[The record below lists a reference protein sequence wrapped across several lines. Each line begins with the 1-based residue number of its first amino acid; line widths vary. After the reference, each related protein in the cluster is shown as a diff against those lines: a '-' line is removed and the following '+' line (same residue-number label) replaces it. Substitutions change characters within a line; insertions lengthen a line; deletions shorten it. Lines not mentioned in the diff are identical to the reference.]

1 MPGDRH
7 TLPQSGGTPTP
18 ALSIRARLVM
28 LALLA
33 IAPLLLDRIRLVE
46 AERSERM
53 AVAAREALEIARRNI
68 ESQQEGLAAARAML
82 EVAARSY
89 VAMGARPDGCDS
101 LLSALV
107 AGVRW
112 IRTLSVA
119 RRDGRIVCSTSP
131 RATGI
136 NLAEQS
142 YFQGVE
148 HTGEWTLSDYMV
160 ARRPRA
166 PILMAALPAPA
177 GGAFTGGVL
186 VAGLDPQWIGRLETA
201 VSGQR
206 NAVALMVDGEGR
218 IIASH
223 PRIDDWI
230 GSLIP
235 DPALLAAMAA
245 QPAGTLTTSGLDD
258 VARVFGFLQV
268 PGTSARILIGLAE
281 TEVLGRIE
289 RERRIAYG
297 QLAVVGILVLFGVWY
312 AGEHLIVRPIGAL
325 ARSAGQIGEGDL
337 DLRLANRAWAGEF
350 APLAQALDAMA
361 YRLGAREEE
370 LRVANTHLEAL
381 SKIDSLTSLAN
392 RRGFDVELEAQLER
406 SARLAQPLAL
416 LMIDVDYFKLYNDHY
431 GHVEGDDCLRRIG
444 EVIAAAA
451 FEASYLAARYGGEEF
466 ALLLPETDRGAAIE
480 AAAGLRRAVED
491 LAIAHAMTPSRRVTV
506 SIGVAA
512 LAPYRDASAQML
524 IEAADQALYAA
535 KRQGRNAVVADA
547 DIDNLVAG

>member
-7 TLPQSGGTPTP
+7 TLPQSGTAPTP

-33 IAPLLLDRIRLVE
+33 IAPLLVDRIRLVE
-46 AERSERM
+46 AERTERV
-53 AVAAREALEIARRNI
+53 AVAAREALEIARRDI

-82 EVAARSY
+82 QVAARSY

-101 LLSALV
+101 LLAALV

-119 RRDGRIVCSTSP
+119 RPDGRIMCSTAP

-136 NLAEQS
+136 NLADQS
-142 YFQGVE
+142 YFQGVQRS
-148 HTGEWTLSDYMV
+148 GDWTLSDYMV

-166 PILMAALPAPA
+166 PILMAALPVPA
-177 GGAFTGGVL
+177 GGEFAGGVL

-201 VSGQR
+201 VGGQR
-206 NAVALMVDGEGR
+206 DAVALMVDGEGR

-223 PRIDDWI
+223 PRVDDWI
-230 GSLIP
+230 GSPVP
-235 DPALLAAMAA
+235 DAALLAALSA
-245 QPAGTLTTSGLDD
+245 QSAGTLTTSGLDD

-268 PGTSARILIGLAE
+268 PGTSARIIIGLAE

-297 QLAVVGILVLFGVWY
+297 QLALVGILVLFGVWY

-337 DLRLANRAWAGEF
+337 DLRLASRAWAGEF
-350 APLAQALDAMA
+350 APLAHALDAMA
-361 YRLGAREEE
+361 RRLGAREEE

-381 SKIDSLTSLAN
+381 SKIDGLTSLAN
-392 RRGFDVELEAQLER
+392 RRGFDVELEAQWER
-406 SARLAQPLAL
+406 SAPLAQPLAL
-416 LMIDVDYFKLYNDHY
+416 LMIDVDHFKLFNDHY

-451 FEASYLAARYGGEEF
+451 LEGSYLAARYGGEEF
-466 ALLLPETDRGAAIE
+466 ALLLPATDRHAAVT
-480 AAAGLRRAVED
+480 AAARLRRAVED
-491 LAIAHAMTPSRRVTV
+491 LGIAHVMTPCGRVTV

-512 LAPYRDASAQML
+512 RAPRTQASAQGL
-524 IEAADQALYAA
+524 IEAADRALYAA
-535 KRQGRNAVVADA
+535 KRQGRNAVVADVE
-547 DIDNLVAG
+547 IDDLVAG